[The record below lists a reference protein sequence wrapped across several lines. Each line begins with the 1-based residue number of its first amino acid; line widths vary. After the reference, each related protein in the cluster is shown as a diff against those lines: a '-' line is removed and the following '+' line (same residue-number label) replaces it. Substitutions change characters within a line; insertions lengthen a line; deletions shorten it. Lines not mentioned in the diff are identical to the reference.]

1 MTVAPHNSTICCN
14 HTCSSASVLQALQ
27 GLECPAVEKQES
39 AWPAC
44 RDVLARGAVLY
55 QQLDFVA
62 AALMERARKHEH
74 VPKLAALIAKHAED
88 KCNSTQLV
96 RKEMVH
102 WYHQLQHA
110 YVGIAHFFLQHRQ
123 QQAAAAVPLCDG
135 GTSGH
140 SHSMGAGIAR
150 AQLQPCM
157 SHNRTMHA
165 LAR

>member
-1 MTVAPHNSTICCN
+1 MAVTT
-14 HTCSSASVLQALQ
+14 LQALQ

-74 VPKLAALIAKHAED
+74 VPKLAALIAKYAEE

-96 RKEMVH
+96 RNATVM
-102 WYHQLQHA
+102 QLQLCVKQ
-110 YVGIAHFFLQHRQ
+110 YRQ
-123 QQAAAAVPLCDG
+123 LSAAAALW
-135 GTSGH
+135 
-140 SHSMGAGIAR
+140 M
-150 AQLQPCM
+150 
-157 SHNRTMHA
+157 
-165 LAR
+165 